1 MRTAL
6 NEVYG
11 TVRHS
16 AALHGPIKKKNKQ
29 TNKQKRFR
37 VSIRCRIRVHAY
49 GTRHCFYFLDFYR
62 IRAIFTVFVSVIE
75 SPFVRIRQP
84 LRQRHQSASRL

>member
-1 MRTAL
+1 MQTAC
-6 NEVYG
+6 NEIYG

-16 AALHGPIKKKNKQ
+16 ALHGPTKIKI
-29 TNKQKRFR
+29 KRFR
-37 VSIRCRIRVHAY
+37 VNIRCRIRVHAY

-62 IRAIFTVFVSVIE
+62 IRAIFTVSVSVIE

-84 LRQRHQSASRL
+84 LLLRHHSASRL